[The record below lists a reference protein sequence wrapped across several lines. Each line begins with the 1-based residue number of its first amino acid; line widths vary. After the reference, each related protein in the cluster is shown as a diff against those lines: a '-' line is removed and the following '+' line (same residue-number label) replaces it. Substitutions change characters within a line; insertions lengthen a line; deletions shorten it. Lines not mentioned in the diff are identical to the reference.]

1 MILKIRSLG
10 ELLTMTLNQGYLWYI
25 SVLYLFHMLSHYNL
39 ILFTAIFWVTV
50 DTSNSLSWYNFGE
63 NRVKVGPNPNS
74 RIGKNFFLMSLLQTW
89 QWHMRP
95 WGTCVLRM
103 AKHLTLTF
111 TVGAQGQSWSWG
123 EKMPRN
129 HIERN
134 LHVRCFYSLIGLHLW
149 YIQLSA
155 HDFMRYT
162 PVYLK
167 SNNTCRSKNQDMKSK
182 ELSADFRNRIV
193 SRHRSGKRYKKFL

>member
-1 MILKIRSLG
+1 M
-10 ELLTMTLNQGYLWYI
+10 
-25 SVLYLFHMLSHYNL
+25 
-39 ILFTAIFWVTV
+39 
-50 DTSNSLSWYNFGE
+50 
-63 NRVKVGPNPNS
+63 S
-74 RIGKNFFLMSLLQTW
+74 RLQTW
-89 QWHMRP
+89 QWYMRP

-111 TVGAQGQSWSWG
+111 TVGAQGQSWSWKN
-123 EKMPRN
+123 KMPRN

-134 LHVRCFYSLIGLHLW
+134 LHVRCFYNLIGLHLW
-149 YIQLSA
+149 YTQLSA

-167 SNNTCRSKNQDMKSK
+167 SNNTCQSKNKDMKSK

-193 SRHRSGKRYKKFL
+193 SRHRSGKRYKRFLQHWRSQWAQCPPSSINGRNLDSTGLFLELDTGQSEYLR

>member
-1 MILKIRSLG
+1 M
-10 ELLTMTLNQGYLWYI
+10 
-25 SVLYLFHMLSHYNL
+25 
-39 ILFTAIFWVTV
+39 
-50 DTSNSLSWYNFGE
+50 
-63 NRVKVGPNPNS
+63 S
-74 RIGKNFFLMSLLQTW
+74 RLQTW
-89 QWHMRP
+89 QWYMRP

-111 TVGAQGQSWSWG
+111 TVGAQGQSWSWKN
-123 EKMPRN
+123 KMPRN

-134 LHVRCFYSLIGLHLW
+134 LHVRCFYNLIGLHLW

-167 SNNTCRSKNQDMKSK
+167 SNNTCQSKNKDMKSK
-182 ELSADFRNRIV
+182 ELSADFRNDCFEAQIWKEVQKISAALKVPV
-193 SRHRSGKRYKKFL
+193 STVSSIIHKREKFGFNRTLPRAGYWPIWVLKVEGH